1 MRIRVVVLALV
12 CVLALGWL
20 TQSSDAGFFCYCY
33 NGIPFSEDYPVLVLG
48 NSAFS
53 VGYSDARHNPLWACY
68 YVFALENPPSY
79 ERPSYFRI
87 DERTKSE
94 VRHDDFTNSGYDRGH
109 MAPNATIAGRYGE
122 AAQLETFVMSNVCP
136 QTPQLHRT
144 GGPWEEL
151 ERLVRQWANVYE
163 EVWVITGPIFDK
175 DIETLAL
182 GVEIPDAFFKIVID
196 EVDGKP
202 RALSFVIP
210 QGPGPNP
217 SLEIYLGSVNM
228 VEILTG
234 FDFFWALDDGQES
247 TMEAKTP
254 TEIWTTTTSE

>member
-1 MRIRVVVLALV
+1 MRIRAIVLALV
-12 CVLALGWL
+12 FVLAVGWL
-20 TQSSDAGFFCYCY
+20 TQSDDSCYFCYE
-33 NGIPFSEDYPVLVLG
+33 GIPFSGDYPVLVLG
-48 NSAFS
+48 NTAYA
-53 VGYSDARHNPLWACY
+53 VGYSDARLNPLWVCY

-79 ERPSYFRI
+79 DRPSYFRI
-87 DERTKSE
+87 DERTKWG
-94 VRHDDFTNSGYDRGH
+94 VRHDDYTNSGYDRGH

-136 QTPQLHRT
+136 QTHLLNN
-144 GGPWEEL
+144 GIWKAL
-151 ERLVRQWANVYE
+151 ESLVREWADLYE
-163 EVWVITGPIFDK
+163 EVWVITGPVFDK
-175 DIETLAL
+175 DIETLDS

-210 QGPGPNP
+210 QDPGENP
-217 SLEIYLGSVNM
+217 SLEIYLASVNM

-234 FDFFWALDDGQES
+234 FDFFWTLDDGTES

-254 TEIWTTTTSE
+254 TEIWPTTSG